1 MPAGVF
7 DFPCER
13 GSTFYYTIQ
22 LFGEKIDEDMIDLTG
37 YAVKM
42 QIRKSAVDDIIIATP
57 TTRIVNAQKGIIS
70 IYLSAEETAK
80 IETSGDNNH
89 EYEKYV
95 YDITID
101 TPTSNGKYVKRILNG
116 YFYVSPRVTN

>member
-1 MPAGVF
+1 MPAGNY

-42 QIRKSAVDDIIIATP
+42 QIRKSATDDTVIATP
-57 TTRIVNAQKGIIS
+57 ITKIVNAQKGIIS
-70 IYLSAEETAK
+70 VYLSAEETSK
-80 IETSGDNNH
+80 IETSGDDNR

-116 YFYVSPRVTN
+116 YFYVSPRVTI